1 MDSLGKPS
9 LSERSCGIE
18 EAIEI
23 VSVEDNLNQGDCP
36 TSIQAGTSPLE
47 QSSCRAGVPGSVSLI
62 ETNRD
67 TTVSDAPLDPTH
79 LLYGVLSGR

>member
-1 MDSLGKPS
+1 MDSLGEPS

-36 TSIQAGTSPLE
+36 TSIQAGNLLWSYPLAVLE
-47 QSSCRAGVPGSVSLI
+47 FRDRSL
-62 ETNRD
+62 
-67 TTVSDAPLDPTH
+67 
-79 LLYGVLSGR
+79 